1 LSLNFSGTGD
11 GGGQH
16 QSVRSGVFGGYNQ
29 SGTSSSHPSFRN
41 EMYSSN
47 KEKLEKMAT
56 KGHHSRKGTFGGQT
70 TEDLMKLGGE
80 SPVTLTKI
88 NQMDNIANVNEEYE
102 DQEANKN

>member
-1 LSLNFSGTGD
+1 
-11 GGGQH
+11 
-16 QSVRSGVFGGYNQ
+16 
-29 SGTSSSHPSFRN
+29 
-41 EMYSSN
+41 MYSSN

-88 NQMDNIANVNEEYE
+88 NHINNIANVNDEYE
-102 DQEANKN
+102 GQ